1 MVLTNMANDYD
12 ETPDDEIDV
21 AGNLKV
27 TVAPESIALLLC
39 AGVVFATVL
48 AFVFSQLMS
57 GVCAQ

>member
-1 MVLTNMANDYD
+1 MANDYD